1 VRHSNSY
8 SDDLVTLSF
17 SPIEGEDLGAGNGLA
32 VYRSDDGGI
41 RWTDITPTN
50 LVGDDPTVRF
60 TGFTAY
66 GGSQLWFS
74 ATEAENVTPQHLRG
88 VAIEHSADGGRTW
101 SWTGVTSCS
110 GCSMSLSFVSRTLG
124 WALGSNGDLYETA
137 DGGTHW
143 TLQPATAATAAA
155 SSGAIDFVDASS
167 GWLSSD
173 RELYETSDGARSW
186 SRVELPPVGPSK
198 SLPAL
203 LGSPRLF
210 SSDDG
215 ILPATLS
222 NGKSVVYITSG
233 RAGSDG
239 RELLRLVEDA
249 LVLGELAHGLDD
261 IGRHAALCDRYR
273 RTYVVEDHATCPLRQ
288 G

>member
-1 VRHSNSY
+1 M
-8 SDDLVTLSF
+8 
-17 SPIEGEDLGAGNGLA
+17 A
-32 VYRSDDGGI
+32 
-41 RWTDITPTN
+41 
-50 LVGDDPTVRF
+50 
-60 TGFTAY
+60 
-66 GGSQLWFS
+66 
-74 ATEAENVTPQHLRG
+74 
-88 VAIEHSADGGRTW
+88 GRTW
-101 SWTGVTSCS
+101 SWTGVPSCS

-186 SRVELPPVGPSK
+186 SRSNCPPVGPSK

-222 NGKSVVYITSG
+222 NGKSVVYITSDAG
-233 RAGSDG
+233 RSWSYRGAPVARARTPPVGGG
-239 RELLRLVEDA
+239 RPRSRRA
-249 LVLGELAHGLDD
+249 RPWSG
-261 IGRHAALCDRYR
+261 RYR
-273 RTYVVEDHATCPLRQ
+273 PARSSL
-288 G
+288 